1 MQRLFFTIFASLVAF
16 ILVGCQQPK
25 KGDSSSN
32 TEPILDSDN
41 ILLREKVSAQDKV
54 EEKRSS
60 IRDEFLASAKKQ
72 GGANNEIS
80 RDDCEAI
87 TTKTVFRY
95 SSLDESD
102 TLVYLI
108 DEKLIPIIHLESG
121 KCTVLAPILLQK
133 EATDFVYSSDGKPLI
148 KKESVWALEKIE
160 GCDKDFEYIP
170 GCNTLVKYT
179 KELFVDDES
188 MSSGDIKRH
197 EFSVHHRQPSKS
209 WLEGECQL
217 VQGGAQFNCTGRYSL
232 SQLKKYRKYIV
243 NNSGESFAV
252 YLSNQE
258 VVLD

>member
-1 MQRLFFTIFASLVAF
+1 MPRLLFSMSASLVALT
-16 ILVGCQQPK
+16 LVGCQQPK
-25 KGDSSSN
+25 KEDTSNAVSTPDSES
-32 TEPILDSDN
+32 ILS
-41 ILLREKVSAQDKV
+41 REKVSDQVKK
-54 EEKRSS
+54 EEKTSS
-60 IRDEFLASAKKQ
+60 IKDEFLANAKKQ

-87 TTKTVFRY
+87 TTKAVFRY
-95 SSLDESD
+95 SSFDQNN
-102 TLVYLI
+102 TLVYPI
-108 DEKLIPIIHLESG
+108 DEKLIPVNHLRSG

-133 EATDFVYSSDGKPLI
+133 EATDFVYASDGKPLI

-170 GCNTLVKYT
+170 GCNTLVRYT

-188 MSSGDIKRH
+188 KSSGDVKRE

-217 VQGGAQFNCTGRYSL
+217 IQGDAQFNCTGRYSL
-232 SQLKKYRKYIV
+232 SQLKKYRDYIV